1 MKSFEEYL
9 LEKTPEMR
17 RALTDDTYKMVWQKE
32 HRSATT
38 LPDSAVNSELA
49 TFGDAILK
57 FLLAEKFFAMRVE
70 NITECKKNY
79 ESDRVL
85 TTVIGRHYD
94 IIRRLRFDKQ
104 DRNIPRNYAYTD
116 RKKKSYKYIATAC
129 EAALGAVYLKH
140 GMRAARTV
148 VDEWYELITAQGE
161 KE

>member
-1 MKSFEEYL
+1 M

-57 FLLAEKFFAMRVE
+57 FLLAKKFFVMGVE

-94 IIRRLRFDKQ
+94 IIRYLRFDREDKH
-104 DRNIPRNYAYTD
+104 IPKNYAYKGD
-116 RKKKSYKYIATAC
+116 SHKYIATAC